1 MEPIYAENIIV
12 GVVYEKIFSWYVTS
26 KEIWFLDYNIWSEA
40 FDVCDENSNYD
51 DCIERKGIPVV
62 NCTTAKQFLNNLS
75 DYQITANE
83 LRKKIQDKRAKQ
95 EDLEDYLDF
104 SPSLYVDFDKKKL
117 YSLFPEP
124 ASFEDYVPTGW
135 DGVYADFTKYIPENE
150 KYWIDEN
157 HCNLLLK

>member
-1 MEPIYAENIIV
+1 MEPVYAENLIV
-12 GVVYEKIFSWYVTS
+12 GVVYEKIFSWYITD

-40 FDVCDENSNYD
+40 FDEDSNGDYEY
-51 DCIERKGIPVV
+51 CIERKGIPVV
-62 NCTTAKQFLNNLS
+62 DCATAKQFLNNLS
-75 DYQITANE
+75 NYRITANK
-83 LRKKIQDKRAKQ
+83 LRKKLQNKRKRK

-124 ASFEDYVPTGW
+124 ASFEAYVPTGW
-135 DGVYADFTKYIPENE
+135 EGIYADFTKYIPENE

-157 HCNLLLK
+157 NHNLLLK

>member
-12 GVVYEKIFSWYVTS
+12 GVVYEKIFSWYVTN

-51 DCIERKGIPVV
+51 DCIERRGIPVV

-83 LRKKIQDKRAKQ
+83 LRKKLQDKRAKQ

-104 SPSLYVDFDKKKL
+104 SPSLYVDFDKKSCTL
-117 YSLFPEP
+117 YFQNLHPLKTMFQL
-124 ASFEDYVPTGW
+124 
-135 DGVYADFTKYIPENE
+135 DGMECMQILQSTFQKMKNIG
-150 KYWIDEN
+150 
-157 HCNLLLK
+157 